1 MGQVAGTD
9 EEEALAATT
18 CTLMSVR
25 ERPGRHGSARVT
37 LVLCAQGSPGSCTV
51 AAGSGTCQYVP
62 LVAGGTDTIRDDL
75 QKVLHATSPLLDAA
89 PMTQL
94 CAWRRQG
101 LGFSAGCCV
110 PPAIAIA
117 VAISAS
123 LRAAHG
129 YRNMD
134 SYADDEP

>member
-1 MGQVAGTD
+1 M
-9 EEEALAATT
+9 AT
-18 CTLMSVR
+18 
-25 ERPGRHGSARVT
+25 GY
-37 LVLCAQGSPGSCTV
+37 
-51 AAGSGTCQYVP
+51 GTCQYVP
-62 LVAGGTDTIRDDL
+62 EVVGGTDTIRDDL
-75 QKVLHATSPLLDAA
+75 QKVLHATSPPRRRAV
-89 PMTQL
+89 TWL

>member
-18 CTLMSVR
+18 CTLTSVR
-25 ERPGRHGSARVT
+25 ERPGRHWSARVT
-37 LVLCAQGSPGSCTV
+37 LALCAQGSPGSCEV

-89 PMTQL
+89 HDAAVRVATAGP
-94 CAWRRQG
+94 G
-101 LGFSAGCCV
+101 LQCGV
-110 PPAIAIA
+110 
-117 VAISAS
+117 
-123 LRAAHG
+123 LRAAGDCHCGGDQRLFTGCAWLSQHG
-129 YRNMD
+129 FIC
-134 SYADDEP
+134 